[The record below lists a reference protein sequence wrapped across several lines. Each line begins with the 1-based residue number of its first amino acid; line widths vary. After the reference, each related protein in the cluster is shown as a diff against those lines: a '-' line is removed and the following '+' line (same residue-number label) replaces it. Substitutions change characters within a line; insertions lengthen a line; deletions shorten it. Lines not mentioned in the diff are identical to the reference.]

1 MTFAYTNAEPSI
13 VLSEFSKKIG
23 MNISYQSDLIPKT
36 KISGFYENET
46 GRSILKSI
54 LEQNNLTYQIL
65 MSDQIVLHKKQIK
78 ISLKNTHLVEGLEIQ
93 CL

>member
-65 MSDQIVLHKKQIK
+65 MSDQIVLHKKQNQNIFK
-78 ISLKNTHLVEGLEIQ
+78 EYMVFFQ
-93 CL
+93 